1 MKKFKKIVKAIFPYI
16 KNKYI
21 LTTLIFL
28 VWLLFLDNNNLVDR
42 YGYIEEY
49 NQLVRDQE
57 YYLKKIETDSKR
69 MEELRTNKE
78 NLEKFAREQYL
89 MKRENEDIFIFV
101 EED

>member
-78 NLEKFAREQYL
+78 NLEKFSKKYKTKIR
-89 MKRENEDIFIFV
+89 N
-101 EED
+101 